1 MWPYHPDLLS
11 TPVPRYTSYP
21 TAAEFSE
28 LDPTDYR
35 EALEHV
41 EGDISLYAH
50 IPFCEKICF
59 YCGCNTGAAGRRHRL
74 ESYLAAL
81 HSEIDLVAARLP
93 DGVKVRRVSFGGG
106 SPNAISPVDFI
117 RLVESLTLRFAL
129 DEPDFSI
136 ELDPRT
142 MNREWAMVLGSVGIT
157 RASMGV
163 QTFAPHCQQ
172 AIGRV
177 QEDELIKQCVDWLRE
192 AGVTSINFD
201 LMYGLPGQSR
211 EDLIDSLKRTVEL
224 GADRAAAFGYA
235 HVPDMI
241 PRQRVIDASQLPD
254 QAERFAMAND
264 AFGYM
269 TSHGYA
275 PIGFDHF
282 ALRGFDPLAVTAAEG
297 NLRRNFQGF
306 TDDPARTLIGL
317 GSSAISSFPHLLAQ
331 NEKNSGRYRM
341 MISQEKL
348 TVSRGIRRSA
358 DDQLRGRIIEGLLCQ
373 GRAEIPPAIMKEVE
387 GALMPFTSRGL
398 ATIDD
403 RNLAI
408 LPDGLPYART
418 IAALFD
424 PHRRQSQRRF
434 SSAV

>member
-1 MWPYHPDLLS
+1 MWPYHPDLLA

-21 TAAEFSE
+21 TAAEFGE
-28 LDPTDYR
+28 LDSRNYV
-35 EALEHV
+35 EALDNA
-41 EGDISLYAH
+41 EGDVSLYVH

-81 HSEIDLVAARLP
+81 HSEIDLVAERLP
-93 DGVKVRRVSFGGG
+93 KTTRVRRVSFGGG

-117 RLVESLTLRFAL
+117 RLVESLTLRFRL
-129 DEPDFSI
+129 EEPEFSI

-142 MNREWAMVLGSVGIT
+142 MNREWATVIGSVGIT

-177 QEDELIKQCVDWLRE
+177 QEEELIKQCVDWLRE
-192 AGVTSINFD
+192 AGVTSLNFD
-201 LMYGLPGQSR
+201 LMYGLPGQSGQ
-211 EDLIDSLKRTVEL
+211 DLLDSLKRTVEL
-224 GADRAAAFGYA
+224 GADRAAVFGYA

-254 QAERFAMAND
+254 QAERFAMANH
-264 AFGYM
+264 AFEYM
-269 TSHGYA
+269 TNHGYA

-297 NLRRNFQGF
+297 KLRRNFQGF
-306 TDDPARTLIGL
+306 TDDAAPILIGL

-341 MISQEKL
+341 MISQGQL
-348 TVSRGIRRSA
+348 TGSRGIKRSA
-358 DDQLRGRIIEGLLCQ
+358 DDQLRGKIIEGLLCQ
-373 GRAEIPPAIMKEVE
+373 GRADIPAAVMSDIESSL
-387 GALMPFTSRGL
+387 APFTSRGL
-398 ATIDD
+398 ATITGGE
-403 RNLAI
+403 LTI

-418 IAALFD
+418 ITALFD
-424 PHRRQSQRRF
+424 PHRSQSQRRF

>member
-21 TAAEFSE
+21 TAAEFGE
-28 LDPTDYR
+28 LDPADYV
-35 EALEHV
+35 EALECT
-41 EGDISLYAH
+41 EGHISLYVH

-177 QEDELIKQCVDWLRE
+177 QEDEMIKQCVDWLRE

-201 LMYGLPGQSR
+201 LMYGLPRQSR
-211 EDLIDSLKRTVEL
+211 QDLIDSLKRTVEL
-224 GADRAAAFGYA
+224 GADRAAVFGYA
-235 HVPDMI
+235 HVPDII
-241 PRQRVIDASQLPD
+241 PRQRVIDANQLPD
-254 QAERFAMAND
+254 QAERFAMANEAYD
-264 AFGYM
+264 FM
-269 TSHGYA
+269 TTHGYA

-282 ALRGFDPLAVTAAEG
+282 ALRGFDPLAVTSAEG

-306 TDDPARTLIGL
+306 TDDPAPVLIGL
-317 GSSAISSFPHLLAQ
+317 GSSAISSFPHLLEQ
-331 NEKNSGRYRM
+331 NQKNSGRYRM

-348 TVSRGIRRSA
+348 TVSRGIRRSE

-373 GRAEIPPAIMKEVE
+373 GRADIPPAIMKEVE
-387 GALMPFTSRGL
+387 GTLTPFTSRGL

-424 PHRRQSQRRF
+424 PYRRQSQRRF